1 MRART
6 GCGRAARTG
15 CDFCVLARHAGGA
28 PVAQPW
34 ATVTMPP
41 LPDFVLAS
49 ELMKIRA
56 YSLAFVKLA
65 AATAVTGGL
74 AGCAG
79 ARGKVVVDSP
89 ALPYQAPD
97 ISEITG
103 IEEPDTDSDSDEGSA
118 APAPA
123 PEPGK

>member
-1 MRART
+1 
-6 GCGRAARTG
+6 
-15 CDFCVLARHAGGA
+15 
-28 PVAQPW
+28 
-34 ATVTMPP
+34 MPR

-65 AATAVTGGL
+65 VATAAAGGL

-79 ARGKVVVDSP
+79 TRGKVVVDSP

-103 IEEPDTDSDSDEGSA
+103 IDDDDDSDAASANGSA
-118 APAPA
+118 TA
-123 PEPGK
+123 K

>member
-1 MRART
+1 
-6 GCGRAARTG
+6 
-15 CDFCVLARHAGGA
+15 
-28 PVAQPW
+28 
-34 ATVTMPP
+34 
-41 LPDFVLAS
+41 
-49 ELMKIRA
+49 MKIRA

-103 IEEPDTDSDSDEGSA
+103 IDDDDGDSAGGSATGSA
-118 APAPA
+118 AA
-123 PEPGK
+123 K

>member
-1 MRART
+1 
-6 GCGRAARTG
+6 
-15 CDFCVLARHAGGA
+15 
-28 PVAQPW
+28 
-34 ATVTMPP
+34 MPR

-65 AATAVTGGL
+65 AAMAVTGGL

-79 ARGKVVVDSP
+79 AHGKVVVDSP

-103 IEEPDTDSDSDEGSA
+103 IDDDADDSGSA
-118 APAPA
+118 AA
-123 PEPGK
+123 K

>member
-1 MRART
+1 MPR
-6 GCGRAARTG
+6 
-15 CDFCVLARHAGGA
+15 LAH
-28 PVAQPW
+28 
-34 ATVTMPP
+34 
-41 LPDFVLAS
+41 FVLAS

-65 AATAVTGGL
+65 VATAAAGGL

-79 ARGKVVVDSP
+79 TRGKVVVDSP

-103 IEEPDTDSDSDEGSA
+103 IDDDDGDSDAGSASGSA
-118 APAPA
+118 AA
-123 PEPGK
+123 K

>member
-1 MRART
+1 MV
-6 GCGRAARTG
+6 CGLGEAEA
-15 CDFCVLARHAGGA
+15 GA
-28 PVAQPW
+28 PVAQRW
-34 ATVTMPP
+34 ATVTMPR

-65 AATAVTGGL
+65 VATAAAGGL

-79 ARGKVVVDSP
+79 TRGKVVVDSP

-103 IEEPDTDSDSDEGSA
+103 IDDDDDGDSSAASANGSA
-118 APAPA
+118 AA
-123 PEPGK
+123 K

>member
-1 MRART
+1 
-6 GCGRAARTG
+6 
-15 CDFCVLARHAGGA
+15 
-28 PVAQPW
+28 
-34 ATVTMPP
+34 MPR

-79 ARGKVVVDSP
+79 TRGKVVVDSP

-103 IEEPDTDSDSDEGSA
+103 IDDDSDDAGSASGSA
-118 APAPA
+118 AA
-123 PEPGK
+123 K

>member
-1 MRART
+1 
-6 GCGRAARTG
+6 
-15 CDFCVLARHAGGA
+15 
-28 PVAQPW
+28 
-34 ATVTMPP
+34 MPGN
-41 LPDFVLAS
+41 VLAS
-49 ELMKIRA
+49 EIMKIRA
-56 YSLAFVKLA
+56 TFLGFAKLA

-103 IEEPDTDSDSDEGSA
+103 IDDDADDSGDSGSASGSA
-118 APAPA
+118 AA
-123 PEPGK
+123 K